1 MLEALLVGITVF
13 VIIMIVGP
21 MIRRRKLRDGGRT
34 PTAVWVVVALL
45 LVGAIALSIY
55 GYFQP
60 R

>member
-1 MLEALLVGITVF
+1 MFEALLVGITVF

-21 MIRRRKLRDGGRT
+21 MIRRRKLRDGRT
-34 PTAVWVVVALL
+34 STAVWVVVALL

-55 GYFQP
+55 GYFQA